1 MQIIYQCLAYRTHVV
16 LIAFDLIND
25 LHGLGLN
32 SRFGPRRAE
41 ILSLRIYGCGLCK
54 VKAKPWGPVIENQ
67 SHKIAGHGKVRNSG
81 GWKGESVLFLVM
93 YQL

>member
-1 MQIIYQCLAYRTHVV
+1 MRM
-16 LIAFDLIND
+16 
-25 LHGLGLN
+25 
-32 SRFGPRRAE
+32 
-41 ILSLRIYGCGLCK
+41 YGCGLCK
-54 VKAKPWGPVIENQ
+54 VKAKPWGPEKKTFFLENDKLVIENQ